1 MTTNKKK
8 IKIMKKLNHLTLFE
22 NFERE
27 REYNMFKG
35 IDVSDL
41 YSFDFIWS
49 NMPFISDYTSYSGGY
64 GTKDKGHD
72 VCEAIIQVLEEHNID
87 KYEFG
92 KLLEKNFEST
102 EYHDGLK
109 LWEMKNILVYDSRGQ
124 LPEDDMAYSINLE
137 GEGVVVFFEI
147 LENIEEYM

>member
-1 MTTNKKK
+1 
-8 IKIMKKLNHLTLFE
+8 MKKLNHLTLFE

-35 IDVSDL
+35 IDVSDI
-41 YSFDFIWS
+41 YSFHFIWS

-72 VCEAIIQVLEEHNID
+72 VCDAVMQVLKEYNID

-92 KLLEKNFEST
+92 KLLEKNFEHRMFD
-102 EYHDGLK
+102 Y
-109 LWEMKNILVYDSRGQ
+109 KNGKEKNVLIYDSRGQ
-124 LPEDDMAYSINLE
+124 LPEDGMAYSIELE
-137 GEGVVVFFEI
+137 GESVVVFFEI
-147 LENIEEYM
+147 LENLEEYM